1 MNKVI
6 VAFMLLFGIISTYAQ
21 DFKPVKTGQDV
32 VDNYIIASGGKDALK
47 DIESIRMKGKIGEGS
62 ESGNLEIY
70 FSKNYVYMDIAMKE
84 FTMKQAIDVDK
95 KKGWTQFGEMI
106 KDMTEEEV
114 KKNTKNMDGS
124 MWGNFVSPKEHG
136 ITFDLQQNETID
148 GNEYYVVDLVRDS
161 LTVSTSY
168 FDMKNFNKV
177 KEIKGGMTSG
187 FSDFRKV
194 KNSDVIMP
202 YKITSQTGDV
212 LITDITFNSSFDKKL
227 LKRPKDKK
235 EDDSKN
241 EDK

>member
-1 MNKVI
+1 MKKLISV
-6 VAFMLLFGIISTYAQ
+6 FLLFFAVFSLYSQ
-21 DFKPVKTGQDV
+21 DFKPVNSAQDV
-32 VDNYIIASGGKDALK
+32 IDNYIIASGGKDALNEIK
-47 DIESIRMKGKIGEGS
+47 SIRMKGKIGEGS

-70 FSKNYVYMDIAMKE
+70 FSKNYVYMDIVMKE
-84 FTMKQAIDVDK
+84 FTMKQAIDVNK

-106 KDMTEEEV
+106 KDMTEEDI

-124 MWGNFVSPKEHG
+124 MWGNFISPKEHG
-136 ITFDLQQNETID
+136 ITYELLQNESID
-148 GNEYYVVDLVRDS
+148 GTEYYAVDLIRDS

-177 KEIKGGMTSG
+177 KELKGGMTSG

-194 KNSDVIMP
+194 KDSDVVMP

-212 LITDITFNSSFDKKL
+212 IITDITFNSSFDKKL

>member
-6 VAFMLLFGIISTYAQ
+6 VAFLLFFAAFNTLSQ

-32 VDNYIIASGGKDALK
+32 VDNYITASGGKDALK
-47 DIESIRMKGKIGEGS
+47 DIESIRMKGNIGEGS

-70 FSKNYVYMDIAMKE
+70 FSKSYVYMDIAMKE
-84 FTMKQAIDVDK
+84 FTMKQAIDVKK

-106 KDMTEEEV
+106 KDMTEEDIN
-114 KKNTKNMDGS
+114 KNTKNMDGS
-124 MWGNFVSPKEHG
+124 MWGNFIDPKVHG
-136 ITFDLQQNETID
+136 ITYELLQNETID
-148 GNEYYVVDLVRDS
+148 GTEYYAVDLIRDS

-168 FDMKNFNKV
+168 FDMKNFYKV
-177 KEIKGGMTSG
+177 KELKGGMTSG

-194 KNSDVIMP
+194 KDSDVIMP

-212 LITDITFNSSFDKKL
+212 VITDITFNTSFDKKL

-235 EDDSKN
+235 VEDTKN

>member
-1 MNKVI
+1 MKKLISV
-6 VAFMLLFGIISTYAQ
+6 FLLFFAVFSLYSQ
-21 DFKPVKTGQDV
+21 DFKPVNSAQDV
-32 VDNYIIASGGKDALK
+32 IDNYIMATGGKDALK
-47 DIESIRMKGKIGEGS
+47 EIESIRMKGKIGEGS

-84 FTMKQAIDVDK
+84 FNMKQAIDVYK

-106 KDMTEEEV
+106 KDMTEEDI
-114 KKNTKNMDGS
+114 KKNTRNMDGS
-124 MWGNFVSPKEHG
+124 MWGNFISPKEHG
-136 ITFDLQQNETID
+136 ITYELLQNESID
-148 GNEYYVVDLVRDS
+148 GTEYYAVDLIRDS

-177 KEIKGGMTSG
+177 KELKGGMTSG

-194 KNSDVIMP
+194 KDSDVIMP

-212 LITDITFNSSFDKKL
+212 VITDITFNTSFDKKL

-235 EDDSKN
+235 EDDTKN